1 MSDFI
6 NALTSSVTPTALWG
20 TLSDAAPI
28 ITVMLLFAFGYFVLK
43 RVIRGIGH
51 GKARI

>member
-6 NALTSSVTPTALWG
+6 NALTTAVTPAVLWG
-20 TLSDAAPI
+20 TLADAAPI
-28 ITVMLLFAFGYFVLK
+28 ITVMLVFAFGYFVLK

-51 GKARI
+51 GKARL